1 MKTQK
6 IKKVYQARIDRELE
20 DIQKDVNL
28 VVESIDLLEQLESK
42 SIGEFELKI
51 NEKSGF
57 VNALMSATAYGKD
70 SEYKRLLAIEKQ
82 LNGRLSADDLTPQ
95 KQLKNSFKDAV
106 KEKHTEYYTDADI
119 KTKNTLEKIIAT
131 YNALDLDQ
139 RKHIGFS
146 REGKL
151 MFSPF
156 STLLY

>member
-6 IKKVYQARIDRELE
+6 IKKFYEARFQRELE

-82 LNGRLSADDLTPQ
+82 LNGRLSADDLTSL

-106 KEKHTEYYTDADI
+106 KEKHTEYYSDEDVKAKKVLD
-119 KTKNTLEKIIAT
+119 KVLEL
-131 YNALDLDQ
+131 YNALSHNQ
-139 RKHIGFS
+139 RKNIGYS
-146 REGKL
+146 RTGEL
-151 MFSPF
+151 MYSPF
-156 STLLY
+156 STLI